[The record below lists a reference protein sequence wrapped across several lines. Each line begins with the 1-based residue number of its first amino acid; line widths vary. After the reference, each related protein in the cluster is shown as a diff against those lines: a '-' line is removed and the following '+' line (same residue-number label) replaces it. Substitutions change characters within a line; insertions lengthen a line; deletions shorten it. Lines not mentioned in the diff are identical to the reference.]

1 MKTQSINDVFN
12 SFKRGEL
19 QQIYFLLGDDYFLH
33 EYLIQKLEKLIFSQK
48 DTHREILIP
57 EDMGQSEI
65 IDRLMQADL
74 FSASKLFVLR
84 NPQLL
89 RGKYR
94 DELFQFCNNPIA
106 NHYLVII
113 LDDFNSKL
121 SLTQK
126 LKTILKPIDCRSPF
140 ENKLRSWAKRF
151 FDDQGIDAPPSVI
164 QEVLDMSGDSVYH
177 IYNQIEKICIG
188 LDDKDI
194 LTPEYVRKFG
204 GWNREFKMWEF
215 LNAVGQK
222 DLSKAL
228 IIGND
233 LISRNNFMTLIP
245 NLTSLFQELLYIKME
260 NGTSK
265 VFSGFIP
272 LTNGVKNKLPS
283 HGKKYTK
290 KEIENT
296 LAILGDIDRSIKT
309 SSENNESLLT
319 RFLFNTLGH
328 NG

>member
-1 MKTQSINDVFN
+1 MKTLTINDAFT
-12 SFKRGEL
+12 SFKTGGL
-19 QQIYFLLGDDYFLH
+19 QQVYFLMGDDYFLQ
-33 EYLIQKLEKLIFSQK
+33 EYFIKKLESIIFHDK
-48 DTHREILIP
+48 VIHREILIP
-57 EDMGQSEI
+57 EDMGQQEI
-65 IDRLMQADL
+65 IDRLLQTDL
-74 FSASKLFVLR
+74 FSTNSLFVLR
-84 NPQLL
+84 NPQLI
-89 RGKYR
+89 RNKFR
-94 DELFQFCNNPIA
+94 DELLHFCGHPTP

-121 SLTQK
+121 SIAKK
-126 LKTILKPIDCRSPF
+126 LRSLLNPIDCRSPF
-140 ENKLRSWAKRF
+140 ENTLRSWAKRF
-151 FDDQGIDAPPSVI
+151 FDDQGIDAPPSVV

-177 IYNQIEKICIG
+177 IFNQIEKICIG
-188 LDDKDI
+188 LGDDDI

-233 LISRNNFMTLIP
+233 LISRNNFISLIP

-260 NGTSK
+260 NGTSNM
-265 VFSGFIP
+265 FSGFIP
-272 LTNGVKNKLPS
+272 LTNGVRKRLPS
-283 HGKKYTK
+283 HAKKFSK

-309 SSENNESLLT
+309 SSENNKSLLT
-319 RFLFNTLGH
+319 RFLFNSLDD